1 MERLIKSGIG
11 WRIGWNRT
19 AEKYKGLVGDD
30 NWAIE
35 LSEAE
40 LNDFC
45 RILAQLSETIEEM
58 SAELMD
64 EERIAIEAET
74 ELLWMEVEGFP
85 DAYCL
90 RLILLSDRRCEAYW
104 SQTALKD
111 LILASQTLKVY

>member
-1 MERLIKSGIG
+1 MERLIKSGKG
-11 WRIGWNRT
+11 WRIGWDRS
-19 AEKYKGLVGDD
+19 APKYQGLVGDD

-45 RILAQLSETIEEM
+45 RLLLNLAETMAQM
-58 SAELMD
+58 SAELMS

-85 DAYCL
+85 DDYCL
-90 RLILLSDRRCEAYW
+90 RLILSGDRRCEAYW
-104 SQTALKD
+104 SRSAIKD
-111 LILASQTLKVY
+111 LIVACQNLKTY

>member
-11 WRIGWNRT
+11 WRIGWNPT
-19 AEKYKGLVGDD
+19 AKEYKGLVGED

-35 LSEAE
+35 LTEAE

-45 RILAQLSETIEEM
+45 RILTQLSETIEEM

-104 SQTALKD
+104 SQTVLKD
-111 LILASQTLKVY
+111 LILASQTLTMY